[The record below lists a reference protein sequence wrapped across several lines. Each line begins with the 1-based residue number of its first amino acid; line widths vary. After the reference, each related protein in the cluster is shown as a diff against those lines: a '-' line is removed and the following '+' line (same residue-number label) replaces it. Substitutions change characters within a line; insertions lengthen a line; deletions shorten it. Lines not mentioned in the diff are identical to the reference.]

1 MGAIGGSM
9 GCRALRRLLEG
20 NRHEVRS
27 RINGR
32 FTREAGAWNV
42 MAF

>member
-1 MGAIGGSM
+1 MGS
-9 GCRALRRLLEG
+9 RTVRRLLEG
-20 NRHEVRS
+20 NRHEVRG